1 VPLGGSRRY
10 ESLFSA
16 TKEDQEKFSFS
27 IVLPEA
33 ELKNFK
39 EGDLI
44 EVVLKPAP

>member
-1 VPLGGSRRY
+1 VRLGGSRRY

-33 ELKNFK
+33 QLNNFK

-44 EVVLKPAP
+44 EVVLIPAP